1 MSENSVDVPQK
12 KIWTVGTLKY
22 TLPQLL
28 CTATILLLAKQMM
41 CLVCYSI
48 VPNVKPIILDGI
60 GATPTQIALI
70 VSTLPNIMNVILNP
84 ILSTWSDKTRTRI
97 GRRTPFLIWSAPFL
111 ALMLVLIGFHAEGSS
126 LLAKLLPGVQCNW
139 ELWYLGIIIL
149 LFQIGYLFPGTAVY
163 YLEADV
169 IPYKCFGQ
177 YMAVGSI
184 VSTLCNAA
192 FSYWLL
198 AFTVDHL
205 KLTLTIF
212 AVLYVLTY
220 VLQLIFVKEGEYPP
234 VQDKID
240 KNSSVAQK
248 VVDYCVMFFRQC
260 FTRKIFIF
268 LSLCTGLNAAS
279 NICRGMFNTLFV
291 TKDLGV
297 DLATV
302 GKIGGICGIITA
314 VCIYFFGRIMDKTH
328 PMLIYFLG
336 GIFVM
341 IVNVFGY
348 FFCWGEKTYFVIAL
362 ATSLMYAF
370 QNLANTPLLVA
381 ILPPDKFGQ
390 FCSSNG
396 MVNSLALVIGSFLGG
411 IVTTRFGFRVMFVW
425 DFFVTGLATAA
436 LIVVYFEW
444 KRFGGKDNYVPPQVD

>member
-1 MSENSVDVPQK
+1 MSEKNIEIK
-12 KIWTVGTLKY
+12 KQDLWTIGTLKY

-28 CTATILLLAKQMM
+28 FTATILLLAKQMM

-48 VPNVKPIILDGI
+48 VPTVKPIILDEI

-70 VSTLPNIMNVILNP
+70 VSTLPNILNIILNP
-84 ILSTWSDKTRTRI
+84 ILSTWSDKTRTRF
-97 GRRTPFLIWSAPFL
+97 GRRTPFLILSAPFL
-111 ALMLVLIGFHAEGSS
+111 ALMLILIAFHAEGAS
-126 LLAKLLPGVQCNW
+126 LMGKLMPGLHCNW
-139 ELWYLGIIIL
+139 ELWYLGITIM
-149 LFQIGYLFPGTAVY
+149 LFQIGYLFPGTAIY

-184 VSTLCNAA
+184 VSTLCSSA

-198 AFTVDHL
+198 KFTVNNL
-205 KLTLTIF
+205 KLTLSIF
-212 AVLYVLTY
+212 AAMYLVAYI
-220 VLQLIFVKEGEYPP
+220 LQLLFVKEGEYPP
-234 VQDKID
+234 VEDKID
-240 KNSSVAQK
+240 KDSSIAKK
-248 VVDYCVMFFRQC
+248 VVDYCIMFFRQC

-279 NICRGMFNTLFV
+279 NICRSIYNTLFV
-291 TKDLGV
+291 TKDLGL

-314 VCIYFFGRIMDKTH
+314 ICIYFFGRLMDKTH

-348 FFCWGEKTYFVIAL
+348 FFCNGEKSYFVIAL
-362 ATSLMYAF
+362 ATALMYAF
-370 QNLANTPLLVA
+370 QNLANTPLMVA
-381 ILPPDKFGQ
+381 ILPKDKFGQ
-390 FCSSNG
+390 FASSNG
-396 MVNSLALVIGSFLGG
+396 MVNSLTLAIGSFLGG
-411 IVTTRFGFRVMFVW
+411 IVTTHFGFRVMFVW
-425 DFFVTGLATAA
+425 DFFVTGLATFA
-436 LIVVYFEW
+436 LVVVYFEW
-444 KRFGGKDNYVPPQVD
+444 KRFGGKNYVAPQVD